1 MVTVDHLEMPGTL
14 TEGHKA
20 LADPQKEVQ
29 CLGVTSTARSGE
41 LMAADYQQKFGA
53 LAEGR
58 IALADPQKEAR
69 PLISGAQRMP
79 WALEACRMMFT
90 DHQWMTR
97 SP

>member
-1 MVTVDHLEMPGTL
+1 MATIDHPKMPGTL

-20 LADPQKEVQ
+20 LTDPQKKAQ
-29 CLGVTSTARSGE
+29 CLGVTLAARSGE
-41 LMAADYQQKFGA
+41 LMAADYQQKSGT

-58 IALADPQKEAR
+58 IALADPRKEAW

-79 WALEACRMMFT
+79 WALEACCMMFA